1 MERRR
6 SRHALLLL
14 SAVMASL
21 VAGSTAGIYHIVGA
35 GKGWRM
41 PPNRTYYEDWARTRQ
56 ISIGDKLSKAACPSF
71 LIDHHDARCACM
83 DDDEPGAVLPC
94 LPSFCYLPACL
105 PACACPRAT

>member
-21 VAGSTAGIYHIVGA
+21 VTGSTAGIYHIVGA

-56 ISIGDKLSKAACPSF
+56 ISIGDKLSKTARPSF
-71 LIDHHDARCACM
+71 LIDHHDARRTLRM
-83 DDDEPGAVLPC
+83 HG
-94 LPSFCYLPACL
+94 
-105 PACACPRAT
+105 RR